1 MKQKQG
7 PLHFY
12 IEGEIEPMSQIT
24 ATVSFDVNPATTG
37 GTLLFTPN
45 TELTADT
52 EGVLD
57 SGQILGEVTGGTAPY
72 TFTATGVPLGM
83 TLAQEPDAD
92 GVGVDVVIS
101 GTPTVGDAAQS
112 PYSIVLTITD
122 NAGAT
127 TQTTLK
133 PAPKTFTRNK
143 R

>member
-1 MKQKQG
+1 
-7 PLHFY
+7 
-12 IEGEIEPMSQIT
+12 
-24 ATVSFDVNPATTG
+24 
-37 GTLLFTPN
+37 
-45 TELTADT
+45 
-52 EGVLD
+52 
-57 SGQILGEVTGGTAPY
+57 
-72 TFTATGVPLGM
+72 M